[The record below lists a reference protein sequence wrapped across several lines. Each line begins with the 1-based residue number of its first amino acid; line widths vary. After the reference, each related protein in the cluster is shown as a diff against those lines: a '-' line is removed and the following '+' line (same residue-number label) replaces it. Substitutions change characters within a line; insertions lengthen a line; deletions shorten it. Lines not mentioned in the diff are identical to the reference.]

1 MIKQDFYLKRDDGVN
16 LYRTYSNDGH
26 RIVQTDTGAV
36 YDEAVDVENSGHI
49 YVESAEMIDHG
60 DPPDGM
66 NQAAEYLL
74 KTQMMQIPP
83 EPEEPDY
90 FNEHEPEPD
99 YFNA

>member
-1 MIKQDFYLKRDDGVN
+1 MIKQEFYGTRPDGVN
-16 LYRTYSNDGH
+16 LYRTYSDDGH
-26 RIVQTDTGAV
+26 RIIQTDTGAV

-49 YVESAEMIDHG
+49 YAESEEMIDPG

-74 KTQMMQIPP
+74 KTQMMQMPP
-83 EPEEPDY
+83 EPEEEDY

-99 YFNA
+99 YFN